1 MTIGYP
7 QWMIYIVSPSSSA
20 SATSAMKLLQGVAS
34 GEDGN
39 LNRER
44 GKGKSLQV
52 ELEFNANS
60 VTGGERN
67 GDKSGR

>member
-1 MTIGYP
+1 
-7 QWMIYIVSPSSSA
+7 
-20 SATSAMKLLQGVAS
+20 MKLLLGVAS

-52 ELEFNANS
+52 ELEFIPNS
-60 VTGGERN
+60 VTGVGERN
-67 GDKSGR
+67 GTKVEGEEIAEEINLEKRH